1 MKSFEQ
7 IVADIKNRSFAP
19 IYLLHGEEPYFIDA
33 IEDAIESNL
42 LKPEEKEF
50 NQSILYGSETD
61 IGSLQDMA
69 MRYPMFSDYQLII
82 VREAQKL
89 KQIEQ
94 LEAYAEKPARSTI
107 LVLCHKYKKLDG
119 RTKFSKNIDK
129 HGLVFESK
137 KLYDNQVSPWITN
150 YIKARGYQIE
160 ERASLLLA
168 EYIGA
173 DLSRITHEFTKLTI
187 NIPPNS
193 TITTDIIECNVGISK
208 EFNVFELSRAMGERD
223 ILKANK
229 IAFYL
234 GKNPKENP
242 LVKIVPMLFNYFTRI
257 LLYKKFE
264 GSPNATLASVLGVSP
279 FFLKEYTIAAAK
291 YPLVKLYQV
300 VSILREYDLKNKGV
314 GNETADDNE
323 LLKEMIY
330 KILH

>member
-1 MKSFEQ
+1 MKTFDQ
-7 IVADIKNRSFAP
+7 IVADINKRSFAP
-19 IYLLHGEEPYFIDA
+19 IYLLHGEEPYFIDV
-33 IEDAIESNL
+33 IEDLIEANL
-42 LKPEEKEF
+42 LNPEEKEF

-61 IGSLQDMA
+61 IGSLQDQA
-69 MRYPMFSDYQLII
+69 MRYPMFSEYQLII

-94 LEAYAEKPARSTI
+94 LEAYAERPAKSTI

-129 HGLVFESK
+129 NGVVFESK

-150 YIKARGYQIE
+150 YIKSRAYQIE
-160 ERASLLLA
+160 EKASLLLA

-173 DLSRITHEFTKLTI
+173 DLSRITQEFTKLTI

-193 TITTDIIECNVGISK
+193 MITTEIIERNVGISK
-208 EFNVFELSRAMGERD
+208 EFNVFELSRALGERD
-223 ILKANK
+223 VLKANK
-229 IAFYL
+229 ISFYL

-257 LLYKKFE
+257 LLYKNFQ
-264 GSPNATLASVLGVSP
+264 GHPSANLASIIGVP
-279 FFLKEYTIAAAK
+279 PIFLKEYAAASAK
-291 YPLVKLYQV
+291 YPLEKLFQV
-300 VSILREYDLKNKGV
+300 ISILREYDLKNKGV

>member
-1 MKSFEQ
+1 MKSFDQ
-7 IVADIKNRSFAP
+7 IVADINKRQFSP

-33 IEDAIESNL
+33 IEDLIEANL

-50 NQSILYGSETD
+50 NQAILYGSETD
-61 IGSLQDMA
+61 IGILQDQA
-69 MRYPMFSDYQLII
+69 RRYPMFSDYQLII

-94 LEAYAEKPARSTI
+94 LEAYAEKPAKSTI

-129 HGLVFESK
+129 VGVVFESK
-137 KLYDNQVSPWITN
+137 KLYDNQISPWISA
-150 YIKARGYQIE
+150 YIKARGYQIDE
-160 ERASLLLA
+160 NASLLLA

-173 DLSRITHEFTKLTI
+173 DLSRITHEFAKLII

-193 TITTDIIECNVGISK
+193 RITAEIIERNVGISK
-208 EFNVFELSRAMGERD
+208 EFNVFELSKALGERD
-223 ILKANK
+223 VLKANK
-229 IAFYL
+229 IAFFL

-257 LLYKKFE
+257 LLYKNFK
-264 GSPNATLASVLGVSP
+264 SYPSATLAGIVGVSP
-279 FFLKEYTIAAAK
+279 FFLKEYTLAETK
-291 YPLVKLYQV
+291 YSLEKLFQV
-300 VSILREYDLKNKGV
+300 ISILREYDLKNKGV

-323 LLKEMIY
+323 LLKEMVY